1 MTMEDE
7 IRSGSEAAEQ
17 VGPAVAGGT
26 EPDQVS
32 VSESEN
38 ALIEEAQEGP
48 PEEPA
53 AAHGPPDKTE
63 ADFAHIEHPTVRL
76 KAFREYQ
83 RTLEEFRRD
92 GRATM
97 LKEGAFNHLAA
108 PWNFK
113 FDVYKAHR
121 TALADIARWQRE
133 ERHKEKEKLA
143 AEQREAARREQQAA
157 VLESIRRRKQ
167 ELEAAAQR
175 EEAETKRR
183 AASQPVV
190 RAVVPEEPPPPP
202 LPKVRGVEFDARAPS
217 KLCSC
222 EEDGPL
228 LELERPEAPPLP
240 PDAETEALLREMI
253 GECHFLMR
261 EVAFRSMCQARV
273 LEDRRDWVETS
284 MKLAK
289 TGATVAK
296 AIGKLRHGPSA
307 REVHHFNTVTK
318 VIAAAQGVGGSANP

>member
-1 MTMEDE
+1 
-7 IRSGSEAAEQ
+7 
-17 VGPAVAGGT
+17 
-26 EPDQVS
+26 
-32 VSESEN
+32 
-38 ALIEEAQEGP
+38 
-48 PEEPA
+48 
-53 AAHGPPDKTE
+53 
-63 ADFAHIEHPTVRL
+63 
-76 KAFREYQ
+76 
-83 RTLEEFRRD
+83 
-92 GRATM
+92 M

-318 VIAAAQGVGGSANP
+318 VIAAAQGVGGSANPRKQRSSCCVPTRCGSQGLGRPTAIAMRSRPAATRPTSRRSGVTSTVSCAGPDLLPGRWNGM